1 MSAAGL
7 IELTID
13 GKKVS
18 VPAGTTVFDAAR
30 MNGIAIPTLC
40 HQQNETPVGV
50 CRVCVVDVNARV
62 FTASCVR
69 PAEPGMV
76 VNTANEKVQRARR
89 TLVEMLMSDHPSPC
103 ARQQHSGDCELETLA
118 KQAGIAE
125 PRYAKRTTGRGKD
138 NSSVSIAV
146 DFDACILCDRCIR
159 GCSEIRENFVL
170 GRMGKG
176 ANAGIAF
183 DDNEPMGESSC
194 VSCGEC
200 MVSCPTGALTN
211 RGVTATAIGSGPDV
225 QQVSTEELQQLP
237 VFKGVSGTFLSL
249 NRGAIVRRRFRK
261 GDVICREGEYGS
273 TAFYIL
279 DGKARVS
286 ISTPMAHVKTQR
298 GLKKFIGKLSSGLAQ
313 RQQDRRDEEADQ
325 RWIPIDAPVDLNYD
339 NPVAE
344 LGPGDLF
351 GEMTCMSLYP
361 RSATV
366 RAETDCNVLEMLRNV
381 LDIMQRNKN
390 FRAQL
395 DKSYRRRALDS
406 HLRSVPVF
414 AGLTDD
420 FSSSLRD
427 NVELVR
433 YSPGQVICKQG
444 DPADA
449 FYLVRI
455 GFVKVSQAH
464 PGGDMV
470 LAYLSRGDHFGGT
483 ALLLSDVRTATC
495 TALDHVEVVRI
506 GGDDFGR
513 MIEQFPAIRRKLEA
527 AEQERTLM
535 DRLRLSA
542 VESVPLDN
550 FLAQG
555 LMEAQSLLLLDLNSC
570 TRCDACVRACAD
582 AHDGITRLV
591 REGLRFD
598 HYLVATSCRQCLDP
612 LCMVGCPV
620 GAIRRRNSLEVII
633 EDWCIGCGLCAEN
646 CPYGNINLH
655 PFNVMVDD
663 PENPGRKKAVV
674 KQKATSCDLCTD
686 YAEPSCVYACP
697 HDAAHRVDPRKFFA
711 DLLGQAPGI
720 AQKP

>member
-1 MSAAGL
+1 MSASAL

-13 GKKVS
+13 GKKVA

-211 RGVTATAIGSGPDV
+211 RSVTATAIGSGPDV

-414 AGLTDD
+414 AELTDD
-420 FSSSLRD
+420 FIGSLRD

-464 PGGDMV
+464 PGGEMV
-470 LAYLSRGDHFGGT
+470 LAYLSRGDYFGETG
-483 ALLLSDVRTATC
+483 LLLGDVRTATC
-495 TALDHVEVVRI
+495 AALDHVEVVRI
-506 GGDDFGR
+506 GAEDFGR

-527 AEQERTLM
+527 VEQERAQM
-535 DRLRLSA
+535 NRQRLS
-542 VESVPLDN
+542 VVQSVPLDS

-555 LMEAQSLLLLDLNSC
+555 LMEAQSLLPLDLNSC

-620 GAIRRRNSLEVII
+620 GSIRRRNSLEVII

-655 PFNVMVDD
+655 PFNVMADD
-663 PENPGRKKAVV
+663 PERPGRKKAVV
-674 KQKATSCDLCTD
+674 KSKATSCDLCTD

-711 DLLGQAPGI
+711 NLLGQTPGQT
-720 AQKP
+720 QKL